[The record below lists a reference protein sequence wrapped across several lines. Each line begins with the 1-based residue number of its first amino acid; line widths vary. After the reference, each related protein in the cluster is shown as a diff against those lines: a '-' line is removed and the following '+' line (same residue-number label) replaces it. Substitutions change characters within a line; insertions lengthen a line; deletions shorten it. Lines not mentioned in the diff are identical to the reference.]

1 MWHDPRG
8 RYQRGEFSR
17 MALWLEAS
25 EMKANEL
32 LGEFQREVWR
42 TPRIIRYGGFL
53 ALAGNTVLLATLIQS
68 VGDAIFYLGY
78 FVVPVWVFG
87 WLIAVRPRAELASER
102 LIVINPVTSHQISY
116 DDVVGTGDGWAG
128 PIVRLSSG
136 KSIRV
141 FVVQKSNFQLI
152 FRLHSRAD
160 DFTRE
165 LTHRCPNVVSPES

>member
-1 MWHDPRG
+1 MK
-8 RYQRGEFSR
+8 
-17 MALWLEAS
+17 MS
-25 EMKANEL
+25 ELPGDFEL
-32 LGEFQREVWR
+32 EVWR
-42 TPRIIRYGGFL
+42 TPRIIRYAGFL
-53 ALAGNTVLLATLIQS
+53 AMAGNTLLLATLIQN

-78 FVVPVWVFG
+78 FVLPLWVFV
-87 WLIAVRPRAELASER
+87 WLIAFRPRAELASER

-165 LTHRCPNVVSPES
+165 LIRRCPNAAWRTDA